1 VVLTIKKSED
11 PWRMIFNWIITAI
24 IIAFIV
30 WKALPLFDNGGMDAL
45 ICLAYIM
52 AGAIVAIII
61 WRRSIASLVAD
72 PIGSLYDGG
81 STPPD
86 PHPVY
91 SIAQTRQK
99 QGRYVEA
106 VAEIRKQLDRFPTDV
121 EGQLLLAQIQAEHL
135 KDLPAAEMT
144 IERFCAQSGHA
155 PKNIVFALYSLA
167 DWHRGIGQDREA
179 ARRVALAQPPKA
191 ARDRR
196 NRGTRN
202 ASVVAHHRHI
212 SKWHIAHTAAHGG
225 GRTNCLTNRER

>member
-1 VVLTIKKSED
+1 MQLAAVTLRDVINLVLLILLVGGFVVLTIKKSED
-11 PWRMIFNWIITAI
+11 AGRMIFNWIITAI

-45 ICLAYIM
+45 ICFAYIM

-121 EGQLLLAQIQAEHL
+121 EGQLLLA
-135 KDLPAAEMT
+135 
-144 IERFCAQSGHA
+144 
-155 PKNIVFALYSLA
+155 
-167 DWHRGIGQDREA
+167 
-179 ARRVALAQPPKA
+179 
-191 ARDRR
+191 
-196 NRGTRN
+196 
-202 ASVVAHHRHI
+202 
-212 SKWHIAHTAAHGG
+212 
-225 GRTNCLTNRER
+225 